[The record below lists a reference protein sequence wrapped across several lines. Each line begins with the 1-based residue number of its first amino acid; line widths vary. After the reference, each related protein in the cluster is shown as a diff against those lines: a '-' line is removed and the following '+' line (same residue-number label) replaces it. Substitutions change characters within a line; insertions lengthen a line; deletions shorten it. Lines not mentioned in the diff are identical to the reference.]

1 MIKETVTP
9 VQEVQR
15 VPGMINPEKNVP
27 QDIVI
32 KLTKIKGKERVLK
45 RKATNNIQRNS
56 HQIIS

>member
-15 VPGMINPEKNVP
+15 VPGMVNPGKNVP

-45 RKATNNIQRNS
+45 GKATNNIQRNS